1 MSIQFQGKTAY
12 LRNTDFVGIEF
23 LDRLPLGQFITSN

>member
-23 LDRLPLGQFITSN
+23 LDRLVNL